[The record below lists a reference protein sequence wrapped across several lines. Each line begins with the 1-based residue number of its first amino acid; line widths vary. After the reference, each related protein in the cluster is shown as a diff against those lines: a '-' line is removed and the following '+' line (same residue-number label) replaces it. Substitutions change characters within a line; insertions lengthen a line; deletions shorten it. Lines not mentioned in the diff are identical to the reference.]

1 MLTFFAS
8 VLLKLLSD
16 REQNKWKTC
25 EKSLYQK
32 LFSNRDFPLIWR
44 CGKTVLLSNPQYVR
58 KAHYAVKRMSKS
70 RINLLIFCFIK
81 SINKCWRKKYWF
93 LSYHSILLLP
103 ISQRCWNFLLWIIK
117 SSDTDTRNVQS
128 VQSHRHRPRQCPK
141 FLPIFLSDWFDT
153 SILWLCRSIRK
164 HT

>member
-1 MLTFFAS
+1 MGLTLTPMLTFFAS

-81 SINKCWRKKYWF
+81 SITKCWRKKYWF

-103 ISQRCWNFLLWIIK
+103 ISQRCWNFSFYELSNLMTQTHTMSK
-117 SSDTDTRNVQS
+117 VYRVTDPDTDS
-128 VQSHRHRPRQCPK
+128 VQS
-141 FLPIFLSDWFDT
+141 FLLFFYLTDLTPA
-153 SILWLCRSIRK
+153 
-164 HT
+164 